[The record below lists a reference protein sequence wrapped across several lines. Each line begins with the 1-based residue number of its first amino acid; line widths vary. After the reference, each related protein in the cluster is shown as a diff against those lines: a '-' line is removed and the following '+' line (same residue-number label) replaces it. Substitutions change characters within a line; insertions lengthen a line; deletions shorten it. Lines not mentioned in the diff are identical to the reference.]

1 MPRDRSM
8 TFGDLIG
15 QLEHLEIACPKSD
28 RLGRYSVR
36 RLAMQYGRDGKLTD
50 WINRMTKD
58 CPRKQSPG
66 LADAC
71 GARCPDLLKL
81 AGRSGGDDVA

>member
-1 MPRDRSM
+1 M

-15 QLEHLEIACPKSD
+15 QLTHLEITCPKCD

-36 RLAMQYGRDGKLTD
+36 RLALQHGRDGKLTD
-50 WINRMTKD
+50 WINLMTRD
-58 CPRKQSPG
+58 CPSKNSPG

-71 GARCPDLLKL
+71 GARCPDLSKI
-81 AGRSGGDDVA
+81 ARRPDGGDDAA